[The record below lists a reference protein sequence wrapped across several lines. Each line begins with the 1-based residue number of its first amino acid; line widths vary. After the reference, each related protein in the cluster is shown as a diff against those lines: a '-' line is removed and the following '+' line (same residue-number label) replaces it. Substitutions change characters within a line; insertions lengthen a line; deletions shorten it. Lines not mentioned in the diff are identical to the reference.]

1 MIRNHDDMQT
11 IFLRVWAAPKSSFSA
26 KYVKFRTIN
35 FRERERRLKDL
46 ARQSDEHHQA
56 VEDLRR
62 EYMATLDKVKEIK
75 TYQLDSTRD
84 AAQVTR

>member
-1 MIRNHDDMQT
+1 M
-11 IFLRVWAAPKSSFSA
+11 
-26 KYVKFRTIN
+26 
-35 FRERERRLKDL
+35 KDL
-46 ARQSDEHHQA
+46 GRQSDEHQQA

-84 AAQVTR
+84 AAQVTK

>member
-1 MIRNHDDMQT
+1 M
-11 IFLRVWAAPKSSFSA
+11 
-26 KYVKFRTIN
+26 
-35 FRERERRLKDL
+35 KDL

>member
-1 MIRNHDDMQT
+1 M
-11 IFLRVWAAPKSSFSA
+11 RVWAAPKSSFSA

-35 FRERERRLKDL
+35 SRERERRLKDL
-46 ARQSDEHHQA
+46 GRQSDEHQQA

-84 AAQVTR
+84 AAQVTK

>member
-1 MIRNHDDMQT
+1 M
-11 IFLRVWAAPKSSFSA
+11 
-26 KYVKFRTIN
+26 KFRTIN
-35 FRERERRLKDL
+35 SRERERRLKDL
-46 ARQSDEHHQA
+46 GRQSDEHHQA

-84 AAQVTR
+84 AAQVTK

>member
-1 MIRNHDDMQT
+1 MQT
-11 IFLRVWAAPKSSFSA
+11 RIWAAPKSSFSA
-26 KYVKFRTIN
+26 KYMYVKFWTIN
-35 FRERERRLKDL
+35 FREREKRLKDL